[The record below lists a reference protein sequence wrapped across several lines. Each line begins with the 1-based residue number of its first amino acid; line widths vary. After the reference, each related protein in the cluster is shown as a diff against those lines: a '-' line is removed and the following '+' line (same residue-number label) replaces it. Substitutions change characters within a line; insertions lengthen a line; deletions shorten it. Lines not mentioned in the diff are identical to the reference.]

1 MRYPFSMATLVAS
14 FVVLGLSATFSA
26 SAPRGQDP
34 RGQEAKQP
42 ESAVVDIQHIVK
54 NHYWYKSRM
63 DDLKEQAQRTD
74 MELRQLRDAAEKLN
88 IRLREREFKVGSTE
102 YRNLQEEY
110 GRAQT
115 KFAVK
120 TQESRKW
127 FLEEK
132 SKIYYKVY
140 SEIARAVKDFAKR
153 NKITLVLQY
162 IRNDNVKDTNPA
174 SVDRMIKN
182 PIVFQD
188 RIDITE
194 AILKSLPGYKPEFGS
209 APGGTQR

>member
-14 FVVLGLSATFSA
+14 FVVLGISATFSA
-26 SAPRGQDP
+26 SAA
-34 RGQEAKQP
+34 RGQEI
-42 ESAVVDIQHIVK
+42 AVVDIQHIFK

-74 MELRQLRDAAEKLN
+74 MELRQLRDAAEKIKIQLQSG
-88 IRLREREFKVGSTE
+88 EFKVGSPS
-102 YRNLQEEY
+102 YRKLQQDY
-110 GRAQT
+110 GQAQT
-115 KFAVK
+115 DFAVK

-162 IRNDNVKDTNPA
+162 IRNDKVKDTDPA

-209 APGGTQR
+209 VPGGTQR

>member
-14 FVVLGLSATFSA
+14 FVVLGISTTFSA
-26 SAPRGQDP
+26 SAA
-34 RGQEAKQP
+34 RGQEI
-42 ESAVVDIQHIVK
+42 AVVDIQHIFK
-54 NHYWYKSRM
+54 NHYWYKSQM
-63 DDLKEQAQRTD
+63 DNLKEQAQRTD
-74 MELRQLRDAAEKLN
+74 MELRQLRDAAEKIKIQLQSG
-88 IRLREREFKVGSTE
+88 EFTVGSPS
-102 YRNLQEEY
+102 YRKLQQDY
-110 GRAQT
+110 GQAQT
-115 KFAVK
+115 DFAVK